1 MGAVH
6 TLRVKSPYQLL
17 SIENIKIENKPNEHG
32 YLYLKCLI
40 DDSINF
46 QSTINASTDD
56 KICVY
61 EELEYEN
68 SNNESK
74 IIFNGIVQNIRT
86 SNINGNYYLEIQA
99 LTSSFE
105 LDVKEK
111 SRSFQDVN
119 MTYDELIGIII
130 KDYPGY
136 SYVQCIGEGEK
147 IGKPLFQYKETDWS
161 FLKRISSELK
171 SELSCDIIETLN
183 MFYFGMPSKTSY
195 KLEDTSNYKACK
207 DLKQYHESG
216 GSEAGHDTDYFYYE
230 IETREKYEVGAN
242 ISFKNKDF
250 YVNQYKA
257 RALSDEVIYK
267 YRLCRKN
274 GVWQTKVINSLIGG
288 ASIEGKVLEVKGEK
302 IKLHLNIDKSQNKDK
317 ASWFPYAPPTGNV
330 MYSMP
335 IVGTSASLYFPSET
349 SEEPI
354 VTGCVRTNGSSC
366 AKIADTTKRYFGT
379 EHGSEIEMVPNALNI
394 KGGSKEP
401 LSISFDDAVG
411 VTIKSHKKLS
421 LNAADEITMKTPQ
434 SVKLKAQ
441 SQILVAKAGTKSG
454 FSMETDLHFLSN
466 NVIKNG
472 SDREAFAAFDDEPT
486 VGKKPEPKQV
496 KKAVVAKPPEKEKKG
511 FSWGKLFK
519 AAVAV
524 VAVVAVVAL
533 VVVSVA
539 TFGAGAVIG
548 AALIGAALGAACN
561 VGGTIASDI
570 KNNKMSSPLDYLISA
585 AKGALVGALCGAI
598 FGPAMAGTSLFA
610 AETTGQLALNF
621 AKTLFIGGAENS
633 TYYAL
638 NELANFRMPNLGE
651 ELNQFKNGVLFTG
664 LFMGGAKVLETAAPW
679 IKKGASKV
687 MDNIGKNVNKFG
699 KFIDDLVPAKA
710 VTPDGQTVYIKN
722 DPMKSG
728 GGGKKVEL
736 NKQQKEYN
744 KAVEDVKSGKVG
756 EISGKFDLDAA
767 KAYERKID
775 NSKYFQHNEGDFG
788 EEVAEIVARQ
798 NELGDDVSSMFQSG
812 RNGIDKSFLSK
823 GPPPKLTMI
832 ESKASMKGEFN
843 YSTEQK
849 LGGEKYFEKMTTD
862 GDMRYDDFLD
872 NLEEI
877 KKMNPGLQQDYIR
890 VETKVKINK
899 TGFGVDELKIKDW
912 TKAID

>member
-1 MGAVH
+1 M
-6 TLRVKSPYQLL
+6 LN
-17 SIENIKIENKPNEHG
+17 IENIKIENKPNEHG

-61 EELEYEN
+61 EELEDEN

-111 SRSFQDVN
+111 SRSFQDVD
-119 MTYDELIGIII
+119 MTYDELIGMIL
-130 KDYPGY
+130 KDYTGY
-136 SYVQCIGEGEK
+136 SYEQCIGEGQK

-183 MFYFGMPSKTSY
+183 MFYFGRPSKANY
-195 KLEDTSNYKACK
+195 KLEDTSEYKACK

-288 ASIEGKVLEVKGEK
+288 ASIEGKVLKVKGEK
-302 IKLHLNIDKSQNKDK
+302 IKLHLNIDKSQDKDK

-354 VTGCVRTNGSSC
+354 VTGCVRKNGSGC
-366 AKIADTTKRYFGT
+366 AKTADTTKRYFGT
-379 EHGSEIEMVPNALNI
+379 EHGSEIEMVPGALNI

-421 LNAADEITMKTPQ
+421 LNAAGGIIMKTPQ
-434 SVKLKAQ
+434 SVKLNAQ

-486 VGKKPEPKQV
+486 IGKKPEHKPV
-496 KKAVVAKPPEKEKKG
+496 KKAVVVKAKKKETKKEEKKKG
-511 FSWGKLFK
+511 FNWGKLAGNVL

-524 VAVVAVVAL
+524 VAVVAAVVAL
-533 VVVSVA
+533 VVVSAGTAIPAV
-539 TFGAGAVIG
+539 AGALAAVGTTAGSVGWAAFAGGMTMGLIGVAGKAKSDHDSGEVSDMSSYTSIG
-548 AALIGAALGAACN
+548 AQESFVGAVTGAIS
-561 VGGTIASDI
+561 GPFGLLKDI
-570 KNNKMSSPLDYLISA
+570 K
-585 AKGALVGALCGAI
+585 
-598 FGPAMAGTSLFA
+598 
-610 AETTGQLALNF
+610 
-621 AKTLFIGGAENS
+621 
-633 TYYAL
+633 
-638 NELANFRMPNLGE
+638 
-651 ELNQFKNGVLFTG
+651 
-664 LFMGGAKVLETAAPW
+664 
-679 IKKGASKV
+679 
-687 MDNIGKNVNKFG
+687 
-699 KFIDDLVPAKA
+699 
-710 VTPDGQTVYIKN
+710 
-722 DPMKSG
+722 
-728 GGGKKVEL
+728 
-736 NKQQKEYN
+736 
-744 KAVEDVKSGKVG
+744 
-756 EISGKFDLDAA
+756 
-767 KAYERKID
+767 
-775 NSKYFQHNEGDFG
+775 
-788 EEVAEIVARQ
+788 
-798 NELGDDVSSMFQSG
+798 
-812 RNGIDKSFLSK
+812 GI
-823 GPPPKLTMI
+823 I
-832 ESKASMKGEFN
+832 
-843 YSTEQK
+843 K
-849 LGGEKYFEKMTTD
+849 LGGVTGGVESLIRQTLD
-862 GDMRYDDFLD
+862 GKG
-872 NLEEI
+872 I
-877 KKMNPGLQQDYIR
+877 NPIT
-890 VETKVKINK
+890 V
-899 TGFGVDELKIKDW
+899 IKD
-912 TKAID
+912 AG

>member
-1 MGAVH
+1 
-6 TLRVKSPYQLL
+6 
-17 SIENIKIENKPNEHG
+17 
-32 YLYLKCLI
+32 
-40 DDSINF
+40 
-46 QSTINASTDD
+46 
-56 KICVY
+56 
-61 EELEYEN
+61 
-68 SNNESK
+68 
-74 IIFNGIVQNIRT
+74 
-86 SNINGNYYLEIQA
+86 
-99 LTSSFE
+99 
-105 LDVKEK
+105 
-111 SRSFQDVN
+111 
-119 MTYDELIGIII
+119 
-130 KDYPGY
+130 
-136 SYVQCIGEGEK
+136 
-147 IGKPLFQYKETDWS
+147 
-161 FLKRISSELK
+161 
-171 SELSCDIIETLN
+171 
-183 MFYFGMPSKTSY
+183 MFYFGRPSKTSY
-195 KLEDTSNYKACK
+195 KLENTSDYKACK
-207 DLKQYHESG
+207 NLKQYHESG

-335 IVGTSASLYFPSET
+335 IVGTSASLYFP
-349 SEEPI
+349 I

-366 AKIADTTKRYFGT
+366 AKTADTTKMYFGT
-379 EHGSEIEMVPNALNI
+379 EHGSEIEMVPGALNI

-411 VTIKSHKKLS
+411 VTITSHKKLS
-421 LNAADEITMKTPQ
+421 LNAADGITMKTPQ

-441 SQILVAKAGTKSG
+441 SQILVAKTGTKSG

-486 VGKKPEPKQV
+486 IGKKPEPKPV
-496 KKAVVAKPPEKEKKG
+496 KRAVVAKPPEKEKKG

-519 AAVAV
+519 AAVVV

-633 TYYAL
+633 TYYSL

-651 ELNQFKNGVLFTG
+651 QLNQFKNGVLFTG
-664 LFMGGAKVLETAAPW
+664 LFMGGAKALENAAPW

-687 MDNIGKNVNKFG
+687 MDNIEKNVNKFG
-699 KFIDDLVPAKA
+699 KYIDDLVPAKA
-710 VTPDGQTVYIKN
+710 VTPDGQIVYVKN

-736 NKQQKEYN
+736 NKQQKDYN
-744 KAVEDVKSGKVG
+744 KAVEENKNSDKGAGKDPDYVKDNRVPLDKETVLGGKDYNKTSIKVKGAQVYKKGEYYYYRDTFHTGEASHLEVFDKRGKHVG
-756 EISGKFDLDAA
+756 EANPQTGGLISGTAD
-767 KAYERKID
+767 
-775 NSKYFQHNEGDFG
+775 
-788 EEVAEIVARQ
+788 
-798 NELGDDVSSMFQSG
+798 
-812 RNGIDKSFLSK
+812 
-823 GPPPKLTMI
+823 P
-832 ESKASMKGEFN
+832 
-843 YSTEQK
+843 
-849 LGGEKYFEKMTTD
+849 
-862 GDMRYDDFLD
+862 
-872 NLEEI
+872 I
-877 KKMNPGLQQDYIR
+877 KKIN
-890 VETKVKINK
+890 VK
-899 TGFGVDELKIKDW
+899 
-912 TKAID
+912 

>member
-61 EELEYEN
+61 EELEDEN

-183 MFYFGMPSKTSY
+183 MFYFGRPSKTSY
-195 KLEDTSNYKACK
+195 KLEDTSDYKACK

-366 AKIADTTKRYFGT
+366 AKTADTTKRYFGT
-379 EHGSEIEMVPNALNI
+379 EHGSEIEMVPGALNI

-421 LNAADEITMKTPQ
+421 LNAAGGITMKTPQ

-441 SQILVAKAGTKSG
+441 SQILVAKSGTKSG

-486 VGKKPEPKQV
+486 VGKKPEPKPV

-585 AKGALVGALCGAI
+585 AKGALVGALCGAM

-651 ELNQFKNGVLFTG
+651 QLNQFKNGVLFTG
-664 LFMGGAKVLETAAPW
+664 LFMGGAKALETAAPW

-687 MDNIGKNVNKFG
+687 MDNIEKNVNKFG
-699 KFIDDLVPAKA
+699 KYIDDLVPARA
-710 VTPDGQTVYIKN
+710 VTPDGQIVYIKN
-722 DPMKSG
+722 DPIKSG

-744 KAVEDVKSGKVG
+744 KAVEDKKVESGITEAVNNAHRITPKDIPSVRNGAFNKWFDDLDNDTLG
-756 EISGKFDLDAA
+756 EIWTNSKSKKVKDTIKDRIRHPGSYHEWLVCEKAPIFKGWGISMDKIKELRTLTSDVSFLNPSGSHHCSSGGKIAHNELFDLID
-767 KAYERKID
+767 KARNY
-775 NSKYFQHNEGDFG
+775 NEFKKNLATWADTKLEG
-788 EEVAEIVARQ
+788 
-798 NELGDDVSSMFQSG
+798 G
-812 RNGIDKSFLSK
+812 RNML
-823 GPPPKLTMI
+823 PKELLD
-832 ESKASMKGEFN
+832 FN
-843 YSTEQK
+843 
-849 LGGEKYFEKMTTD
+849 
-862 GDMRYDDFLD
+862 
-872 NLEEI
+872 
-877 KKMNPGLQQDYIR
+877 
-890 VETKVKINK
+890 
-899 TGFGVDELKIKDW
+899 
-912 TKAID
+912 

>member
-1 MGAVH
+1 
-6 TLRVKSPYQLL
+6 KSPYQLL
-17 SIENIKIENKPNEHG
+17 NIENIKIENKPNEHG

-61 EELEYEN
+61 EELEDED

-136 SYVQCIGEGEK
+136 SYEQCIGEGKK

-183 MFYFGMPSKTSY
+183 MFYFGRPSKTSY
-195 KLEDTSNYKACK
+195 KLEDTSDYKACK

-230 IETREKYEVGAN
+230 IETREKYEIGAN

-349 SEEPI
+349 SEDPI

-366 AKIADTTKRYFGT
+366 AKTADTTKRYFGT
-379 EHGSEIEMVPNALNI
+379 EHGSEIEMVPGALNI

-421 LNAADEITMKTPQ
+421 LNAAGGITMKTPQ
-434 SVKLKAQ
+434 SIKLNAQ
-441 SQILVAKAGTKSG
+441 SQILVAKSGTKSG

-496 KKAVVAKPPEKEKKG
+496 KKAAVAKPPEKEKKG
-511 FSWGKLFK
+511 FNWGKLFK

-585 AKGALVGALCGAI
+585 AKGALVGALCGAM

-651 ELNQFKNGVLFTG
+651 QLNQFKNGVLFTG
-664 LFMGGAKVLETAAPW
+664 LFMGGAKALETAAPW

-687 MDNIGKNVNKFG
+687 MDNIEKNVNKFG
-699 KFIDDLVPAKA
+699 KYIDDLVPAKA
-710 VTPDGQTVYIKN
+710 VTPDGQNVYIKN
-722 DPMKSG
+722 DPIKSG

-736 NKQQKEYN
+736 NKQQKDYN
-744 KAVEDVKSGKVG
+744 KAVEESKNSDKGAGKDPDYVKDNRVPLDKETVLGGKDYNKTSIKVKGAQVYKKGEYYYYRDTFHTGEASHLEVFDKRGKHVG
-756 EISGKFDLDAA
+756 EANPQTGGLISGTAD
-767 KAYERKID
+767 
-775 NSKYFQHNEGDFG
+775 
-788 EEVAEIVARQ
+788 
-798 NELGDDVSSMFQSG
+798 
-812 RNGIDKSFLSK
+812 
-823 GPPPKLTMI
+823 P
-832 ESKASMKGEFN
+832 
-843 YSTEQK
+843 
-849 LGGEKYFEKMTTD
+849 
-862 GDMRYDDFLD
+862 
-872 NLEEI
+872 I
-877 KKMNPGLQQDYIR
+877 KKIN
-890 VETKVKINK
+890 VK
-899 TGFGVDELKIKDW
+899 
-912 TKAID
+912 